1 MLRGNKN
8 LSDASERKGKM
19 HCYKLAS
26 FNSFFEKDTDNI
38 LSKVIMW
45 SDKYF
50 APKKKDI
57 VVL

>member
-1 MLRGNKN
+1 M
-8 LSDASERKGKM
+8 SDASERKGKM

-50 APKKKDI
+50 APKKKRYSSF
-57 VVL
+57 VGM